1 MTQNEP
7 LFSER
12 DKRLIDA
19 LIYDPSLKPKFND
32 LADYFIWLD
41 ELPSNFSIEG
51 EDKLES
57 LWVGRSLLHK
67 GLTFAHHPINPEYCA
82 TMWNRALE
90 EIPNWPG
97 FKRLKLNEKDNE
109 LFQKC
114 LAKVN
119 RW

>member
-12 DKRLIDA
+12 DKELVDA
-19 LIYDPSLKPKFND
+19 LVFDDSLEPMFNS
-32 LADYFIWLD
+32 LADYFIWFD
-41 ELPSNFSIEG
+41 ERPDNITPDGS
-51 EDKLES
+51 DKLQT

-67 GLTFAHHPINPEYCA
+67 RLTFADHEINPEYCA
-82 TMWNRALE
+82 KVWNQALE

-114 LAKVN
+114 LANEN